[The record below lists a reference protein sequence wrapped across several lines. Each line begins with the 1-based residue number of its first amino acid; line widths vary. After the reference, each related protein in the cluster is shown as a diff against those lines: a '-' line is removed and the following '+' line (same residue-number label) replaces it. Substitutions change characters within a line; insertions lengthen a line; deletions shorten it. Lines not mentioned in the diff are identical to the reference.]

1 MLYDLLKNYKT
12 TAVIGMCKNAGK
24 TTVLNR
30 LIREFAASNQPIGLT
45 SIGRDGEKSDVVT
58 NTGKPEIFVHRGT
71 MIATASGVIEMGNV
85 SREIYD
91 VTDISTPMGNV
102 IVFKAMSDGYVQLA
116 GPSMTSQLKIIRN
129 QLELFGAKHIFIDG
143 ALSRKSLSMP
153 SVSEAAVLASGASYS
168 PDINKTVQDTVY
180 CVELLNLGETEY
192 EIPTSEGK
200 FMLISSD
207 NTIGVDNVSSAV
219 DMLRKNEYAALFIK
233 GALTDSLASA
243 FLSGGKFKYPLKM
256 IAEDASRI
264 LLTQGTYKKLLLAGV
279 EFAVQKKI
287 HLAAVTVNPFS
298 AYGLH
303 YNAAEFTEKM
313 ENAIRSR
320 VPVINVVEETKC

>member
-1 MLYDLLKNYKT
+1 MLYNLLKDYRT
-12 TAVIGMCKNAGK
+12 IAVIGMCKNAGK

-30 LIREFAASNQPIGLT
+30 LIYEFAASNRTVGLT
-45 SIGRDGEKSDVVT
+45 SIGRDGEKNDVVT

-116 GPSMTSQLKIIRN
+116 GPSMTSQLKIIRDE
-129 QLELFGAKHIFIDG
+129 LERFGTQHIFIDG

-153 SVSEAAVLASGASYS
+153 SVSEAAVLSSGASYS

-180 CVELLNLGETEY
+180 CVELLNLEETKHKLFPSY
-192 EIPTSEGK
+192 GK
-200 FMLISSD
+200 FMLTSSD
-207 NTIGVDNVSSAV
+207 EIIEADDISLVMDKLKDTTYN
-219 DMLRKNEYAALFIK
+219 ALLIK
-233 GALTDSLASA
+233 GALTDSLASVL
-243 FLSGGKFKYPLKM
+243 LSSGKFRSHLEL
-256 IAEDASRI
+256 IVEDASRI
-264 LLTQGTYKKLLLAGV
+264 LLTQNAYKKLLLAGSDFTV
-279 EFAVQKKI
+279 LKKI

-303 YNAAEFTEKM
+303 YNDKEFFEKM
-313 ENAIRSR
+313 EKAICGR
-320 VPVINVVEETKC
+320 VPVINVVEEAGC